1 MNSAEYLKRLRE
13 QQEAI
18 ERRMLER
25 EAVGLRAVLRA
36 AGPPGSRAP
45 SPPPTPR
52 WRGLAARFAIGIGAA
67 LFGGAVALLLRQASI
82 ETTAPQSSERR
93 PAPVMRETEST
104 AASRS
109 DVPAAVIRSGPSA
122 TLPIGEGVS
131 ATAVPAAEQPPAAAL
146 PVSERPRGTTVRDAD
161 KRAGRVPVAA
171 PRPPHRLPPGSDI
184 IAPTQQSP

>member
-36 AGPPGSRAP
+36 VGPGSRAP

-52 WRGLAARFAIGIGAA
+52 WRGLTARFAIGIGAA
-67 LFGGAVALLLRQASI
+67 LFGGAIALLLRQASI
-82 ETTAPQSSERR
+82 ETTALQPSERR
-93 PAPVMRETEST
+93 PAPVRRELEST

-109 DVPAAVIRSGPSA
+109 DVPAAVIRSGPST
-122 TLPIGEGVS
+122 TLPIGEGVP
-131 ATAVPAAEQPPAAAL
+131 ATAVPAAEQPRGATL
-146 PVSERPRGTTVRDAD
+146 PVPERPRRTTVVDAD
-161 KRAGRVPVAA
+161 KRAGRSPVAA
-171 PRPPHRLPPGSDI
+171 PRPPHTFPLGPDV